1 MTENS
6 HLKRKILP
14 FSAIIGQDEMKLAL
28 LLNAVNP
35 AIGGVLI
42 RGEKGTAKSTAAR
55 ALADLLPEIDVV
67 SGCPFG
73 CSPDDPE
80 QQCDRCRE
88 QYEHEGI
95 AGRERRRVRVVTLP
109 LGSTEDR
116 VVGTVDVERAIR
128 EGICALEPGVLAAA
142 NRGILY
148 IDEVNLL
155 DDHVVDILLDAAV
168 TGINIVEREGISLAH
183 PARFILI
190 GTMNPEEGELRPQL
204 LDRFGLQVTVGG
216 ITDIEERMRV
226 VEAVG
231 AFEADPDGFLEAWE
245 PEQERLRRA
254 IVHARA
260 LLPAVTIGRDLTRQI
275 VAACI
280 SLGVMTHRAELTVI
294 RTART
299 IAALDG
305 REEVSA
311 EDVKQAMALA
321 LPHRMRKRPF
331 EEPKLEPEMLDSLIS
346 GDKAPEGEGGEA
358 GEPDE
363 GPSSGGGDGS
373 GESGR
378 TGKGREQ
385 VFSPG
390 DAIDPGA
397 IRPAEPDRLI
407 RKASGRRKPVLTRKG
422 GRAVSARPGKSD
434 LDLVGTV
441 RAAAP
446 HQRRRDKGA
455 LALAVESGD
464 LRQKVRRGSAPVG
477 ALFVVDA
484 SGSMGAER
492 RMESAKGAVLSLISE
507 SYIRRDRVG
516 LVAFRGSGADLL
528 LPMTHAVDSAVLRL
542 AGMPTGGKTPLVPG
556 LLKGMEVLL
565 SERKKNPDLVPLLV
579 LISDCRANVGLGGSI
594 REEVVQAAALL
605 GDSGIRTV
613 VIDTETSSSF
623 FVPLSLGFGRTIAEH
638 AGGSYYRL
646 SDLTAGGIG
655 AIVRREQGMSIRP
668 GMGYAGDPKNPQIG

>member
-1 MTENS
+1 MTGNN
-6 HLKRKILP
+6 HLKRKTLP
-14 FSAIIGQDEMKLAL
+14 FTAIIGQDEMRLAL

-42 RGEKGTAKSTAAR
+42 RGEKGTAKSTAVR
-55 ALADLLPEIDVV
+55 ALADLLPEIEVV
-67 SGCPFG
+67 SGCSFG

-80 QQCDRCRE
+80 LQCDRCRE
-88 QYEHEGI
+88 RYEQGEFV
-95 AGRERRRVRVVTLP
+95 GRERRRVRVVTLP

-116 VVGTVDVERAIR
+116 VVGTVEVERAIR

-216 ITDIEERMRV
+216 ITDLEERMRV
-226 VEAVG
+226 VETVG

-245 PEQERLRRA
+245 PEQERLREAVLR
-254 IVHARA
+254 ARA
-260 LLPAVTIGRDLTRQI
+260 LLPSVEIGRDLTRQV

-299 IAALDG
+299 IAALEG
-305 REEVSA
+305 RDKVLTG
-311 EDVKQAMALA
+311 DVKRAMALA

-331 EEPKLEPEMLDSLIS
+331 EEPKLDPETLDSLIG
-346 GDKAPEGEGGEA
+346 GDEGREGRGGDE
-358 GEPDE
+358 GPDQ
-363 GPSSGGGDGS
+363 GPSSGEGNGGGGS
-373 GESGR
+373 GR
-378 TGKGREQ
+378 AGKEREE

-390 DAIDPGA
+390 GAVDPGA
-397 IRPAEPDRLI
+397 IRQVEPERQVQ
-407 RKASGRRKPVLTRKG
+407 KASGRRRAVLTRRG
-422 GRAVSARPGKSD
+422 GRKVSSRPGRED

-446 HQRRRDKGA
+446 HQIGRDRGP
-455 LALAVESGD
+455 LALAVETGD

-492 RMESAKGAVLSLISE
+492 RMESAKGAVLSLLSD
-507 SYIRRDRVG
+507 SYIHRDRVG
-516 LVAFRGSGADLL
+516 LVAFRGSGADLV
-528 LPMTHAVDSAVLRL
+528 LPMTHALDRAALSL
-542 AGMPTGGKTPLVPG
+542 AGIPTGGRTPLAAG
-556 LLKGMEVLL
+556 LLKGMDVLL
-565 SERKKNPDLVPLLV
+565 SEQRKDPDLVPLLV
-579 LISDCRANVGLGGSI
+579 LISDCRPNAGLGGSI
-594 REEVVQAAALL
+594 REEVMRASALL
-605 GDSGIRTV
+605 GERGIRTV
-613 VIDTETSSSF
+613 VIDTESSSPSI
-623 FVPLSLGFGRTIAEH
+623 VPLSLGFGRTIAEH
-638 AGGSYYRL
+638 AGGRYYRI
-646 SDLTAGGIG
+646 SDLTAGEIG
-655 AIVRREQGMSIRP
+655 AIVRCEQDVSAGSESK
-668 GMGYAGDPKNPQIG
+668 YA

>member
-80 QQCDRCRE
+80 LQCDRCRE

-216 ITDIEERMRV
+216 ITDLEERMRV

-231 AFEADPDGFLEAWE
+231 AFEADPDGFLKMWE

-254 IVHARA
+254 IVRARA

-299 IAALDG
+299 IAALEG

-311 EDVKQAMALA
+311 EDVKRAMALA

-331 EEPKLEPEMLDSLIS
+331 EEPKLEPEMLDSLIG
-346 GDKAPEGEGGEA
+346 GDKAPEGEGEA

-363 GPSSGGGDGS
+363 GPSSGGGDDG

-397 IRPAEPDRLI
+397 IRPAEPDCLI

-422 GRAVSARPGKSD
+422 GRSVSARPGKSD

-542 AGMPTGGKTPLVPG
+542 DGMPTGGKTPLVPA

-565 SERKKNPDLVPLLV
+565 SERKKYPDLVPLLV
-579 LISDCRANVGLGGSI
+579 LISDCRPNVGLGGSI
-594 REEVVQAAALL
+594 REEVVQASTLL
-605 GDSGIRTV
+605 GECGIRAV
-613 VIDTETSSSF
+613 VIDTEASSSSL
-623 FVPLSLGFGRTIAEH
+623 VPLSLGFGRTIAEH

-655 AIVRREQGMSIRP
+655 AIVRLEQGLSVDP
-668 GMGYAGDPKNPQIG
+668 ETGYAAMPSNLQI

>member
-1 MTENS
+1 MTGNNP
-6 HLKRKILP
+6 LKRKTLP

-55 ALADLLPEIDVV
+55 ALADLLPEIEVV
-67 SGCPFG
+67 SGCSFG

-80 QQCDRCRE
+80 LQCDRCRE
-88 QYEHEGI
+88 RYEQGGI
-95 AGRERRRVRVVTLP
+95 LERDRRRVRVVTLP

-216 ITDIEERMRV
+216 ITDLEERMRV
-226 VEAVG
+226 VETVG
-231 AFEADPDGFLEAWE
+231 AFEADPDRFLEVWE

-254 IVHARA
+254 VVRARA
-260 LLPAVTIGRDLTRQI
+260 LLPGVTIGRDLTRQV
-275 VAACI
+275 VAACL

-299 IAALDG
+299 IAALEG
-305 REEVSA
+305 RDEVLA
-311 EDVKQAMALA
+311 EDVKRAMALA
-321 LPHRMRKRPF
+321 IPHRMRKRPF
-331 EEPKLEPEMLDSLIS
+331 EEPKLDPETLDSLIG
-346 GDKAPEGEGGEA
+346 GDDIREDGG
-358 GEPDE
+358 GDNEPDDS
-363 GPSSGGGDGS
+363 PSSGGSDGDGT
-373 GESGR
+373 SGR
-378 TGKGREQ
+378 TGKEREQ

-390 DAIDPGA
+390 DAVDPGA
-397 IRPAEPDRLI
+397 IRPAEPDRVI
-407 RKASGRRKPVLTRKG
+407 RKASGRRKPVMTRRG
-422 GRAVSARPGKSD
+422 GRSVSVRQGRED

-446 HQRRRDKGA
+446 HQRRRDRGA
-455 LALAVESGD
+455 LALAVEPGD

-484 SGSMGAER
+484 SGSMGTER
-492 RMESAKGAVLSLISE
+492 RMESAKGAVLSLISD
-507 SYIRRDRVG
+507 SYIHRDRVG
-516 LVAFRGSGADLL
+516 LVAFRGSGADLV
-528 LPMTHAVDSAVLRL
+528 LPMTHALDRAALCL
-542 AGMPTGGKTPLVPG
+542 AGIPTGGRTPLAAG
-556 LLKGMEVLL
+556 LLKGLEVLL
-565 SERKKNPDLVPLLV
+565 SEQRKNPDLVPLLV
-579 LISDCRANVGLGGSI
+579 LISDCRPNTGSGGSI
-594 REEVVQAAALL
+594 REEVVRASALL
-605 GDSGIRTV
+605 GERGIRTV
-613 VIDTETSSSF
+613 VIDTETSSPSI
-623 FVPLSLGFGRTIAEH
+623 VPLSLGFGRTIAEH
-638 AGGSYYRL
+638 AGGRYYRI

-655 AIVRREQGMSIRP
+655 AIVRYEQGLSVESENK
-668 GMGYAGDPKNPQIG
+668 YA